1 MIWDEIRVFPVTEQR
16 LANQGSGKWLTDI
29 ETEEIRRQWEW
40 NNSEVEVEEDDQ
52 EIIKHNKNKQKQSE
66 EQEVQEKLV
75 EQEYERR

>member
-1 MIWDEIRVFPVTEQR
+1 M
-16 LANQGSGKWLTDI
+16 
-29 ETEEIRRQWEW
+29 
-40 NNSEVEVEEDDQ
+40 EVEEDDQ